1 VIFAGDVPDV
11 GGEVAQDGAEAGGQE
26 AGAGEDGH
34 LSPVIR
40 NQGHFSI
47 LLLIQPLLLLRGLI
61 QILDSTKFSFED
73 VWRCHIQYLH
83 YVYTIPLNSVKI
95 ETG

>member
-1 VIFAGDVPDV
+1 MKFAGDVSDV

-40 NQGHFSI
+40 HQGHFSI
-47 LLLIQPLLLLRGLI
+47 FNFPIFGDVVEILL
-61 QILDSTKFSFED
+61 
-73 VWRCHIQYLH
+73 
-83 YVYTIPLNSVKI
+83 SV
-95 ETG
+95 EVTENPPRV